1 MEMPPIAGG
10 FFVSR
15 ALLGIAP
22 SQRAASHRFPG
33 GARYRKK
40 RRYLFLILLL
50 FANFRCDRAR
60 TPKPP
65 DGTWLVSGR
74 DFRFFVL

>member
-22 SQRAASHRFPG
+22 AQLGLRHTAFQAERVTAKSAVISF
-33 GARYRKK
+33 
-40 RRYLFLILLL
+40 
-50 FANFRCDRAR
+50 
-60 TPKPP
+60 
-65 DGTWLVSGR
+65 
-74 DFRFFVL
+74 

>member
-22 SQRAASHRFPG
+22 SQLGLRHTAFQAERVTT
-33 GARYRKK
+33 K
-40 RRYLFLILLL
+40 RSVLMALL
-50 FANFRCDRAR
+50 FANFRCDRAS